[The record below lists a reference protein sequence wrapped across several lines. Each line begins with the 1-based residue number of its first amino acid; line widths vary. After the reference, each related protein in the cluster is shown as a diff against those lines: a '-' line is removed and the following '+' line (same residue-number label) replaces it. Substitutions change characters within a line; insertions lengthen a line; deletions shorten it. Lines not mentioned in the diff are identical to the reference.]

1 MKKSLILF
9 LFAAGLFFTSKAA
22 EQYPFTVKQS
32 GSGKQAIIFIPGFAC
47 SGDVWN
53 ETVEQFKSNHTCYVL
68 TMAGFAGHAATTN
81 PDIQNWIA
89 EIAKYIKENR
99 IEKPVIVGHS
109 LGGVMAQALAASYPE
124 LVSKIVVVDA
134 LPCLP
139 ALSNPAFEA
148 SANPD
153 CSKFVTS
160 FAAMND
166 GQFYQMQKV
175 NMTSMVADTAK
186 LETVVQWSIKSDR
199 NTMAQIYC
207 QLLNTDMRAKI
218 STVTCPALIL
228 LEPSFKALQSNIEGQ
243 YKNLK
248 GAQLHYAD
256 KGLHFIMFDDKAWY
270 FAELKKFIQ

>member
-9 LFAAGLFFTSKAA
+9 LFTAGLFFTSKAA
-22 EQYPFTVKQS
+22 GQYPFTVKQS

-53 ETVEQFKSNHTCYVL
+53 ETVEQFKGGHTCYVL
-68 TMAGFAGHAATTN
+68 TMAGFAGQAATTN

-89 EIAKYIKENR
+89 EIAKYIKDNR

-109 LGGVMAQALAASYPE
+109 LGGVMAQAIAAAYPD
-124 LVSKIVVVDA
+124 LVSKVVVVDA

-153 CSKFVTS
+153 CSKFTS
-160 FAAMND
+160 GFTAMNNE
-166 GQFYQMQKV
+166 QFYQMQKV
-175 NMTSMVADTAK
+175 TMASMVADTGK
-186 LETVVQWSIKSDR
+186 LETVVQWSMHSDR
-199 NTMAQIYC
+199 STMAQIYC

-218 STVTCPALIL
+218 SSITCPALIL
-228 LEPSFKALQSNIEGQ
+228 LEPSFKGLQSNIEGQ

-248 GAQLHYAD
+248 GAQLQYAD

-270 FAELKKFIQ
+270 FAQLKNFIQ